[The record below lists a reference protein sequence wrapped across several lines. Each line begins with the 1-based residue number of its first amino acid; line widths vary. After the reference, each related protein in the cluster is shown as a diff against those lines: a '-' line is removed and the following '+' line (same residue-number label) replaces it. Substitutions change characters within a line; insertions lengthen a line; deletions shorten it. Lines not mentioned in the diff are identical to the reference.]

1 MSDINPY
8 GSGSVQVLAN
18 ERPVARFPKNNYG
31 LRPTGGRIWPRT
43 HLTTIPGM
51 TAWYY
56 TSQPVNLNDPLG
68 KQFTANIYVA
78 GGTNVGAF
86 SIELAVD
93 GGNPN
98 ITYAYT
104 AAAVSGFSIAAGQ
117 GIGGFNTGQVG
128 ASFPL
133 SGRLLGT
140 ITVTFL
146 AAPAG
151 PFRLAQFRWSLDDMN
166 YTGIPVSWYFPYSPT
181 IWMK

>member
-1 MSDINPY
+1 MSDINPND
-8 GSGSVQVLAN
+8 SGSVQVLSSQS
-18 ERPVARFPKNNYG
+18 PVARFPKNNYS
-31 LRPTGGRIWPRT
+31 LRPINGQLWPRT
-43 HLTTIPGM
+43 HLTTIPTL

-86 SIELAVD
+86 SIELEVD
-93 GGNPN
+93 GGTPN
-98 ITYAYT
+98 ITYTYT
-104 AAAVSGFSIAAGQ
+104 AAAVSGFSMVAGQ
-117 GIGGFNTGQVG
+117 GIGGINTLLVG

-140 ITVTFL
+140 ITVNFL

-151 PFRLAQFRWSLDDMN
+151 PFRLAQRRWELADMN